1 MGGKDELP
9 LHTTFG
15 GCCLHAASLGS
26 TQHPW
31 GTGTWHSPLVQ
42 SPGRKRSKVQLFFFF
57 FLISLLLSMGMLLPP
72 RVSCK
77 DVHFLARL
85 AVMLGHNA
93 CGIVLLGPLVARHAE
108 MVALGR
114 GGA

>member
-9 LHTTFG
+9 LHTAFG
-15 GCCLHAASLGS
+15 GCCLHVASLGS

-57 FLISLLLSMGMLLPP
+57 FFYIPDVVHVPP
-72 RVSCK
+72 CVSCK

-85 AVMLGHNA
+85 AAMLGHNA
-93 CGIVLLGPLVARHAE
+93 CGASCCWGPSWHGTLRW
-108 MVALGR
+108 
-114 GGA
+114 

>member
-1 MGGKDELP
+1 
-9 LHTTFG
+9 
-15 GCCLHAASLGS
+15 
-26 TQHPW
+26 
-31 GTGTWHSPLVQ
+31 
-42 SPGRKRSKVQLFFFF
+42 
-57 FLISLLLSMGMLLPP
+57 MGMLLPP